1 MSEKILE
8 AIKKAKEQKRNF
20 KQTIDLIINLKG
32 LDLKRPENRIK
43 TDISLPHGT
52 GKPRTVGLILD
63 QLIPKANEI
72 DNAILIK
79 ANEIE
84 PLGKDKKRLKKLVQK
99 CKFFI
104 AEAPLMPL
112 IGKNLGQVLAPRGL
126 MPRPI
131 PPTVPSLKPVIDN
144 LSKIIKVEVKKSP
157 VVSVPVGTEDMDDQK
172 ILENIVAVIN
182 TLSNIMP
189 RGKDQI
195 KNIIIKSTMGKPI
208 KLEKW

>member
-8 AIKKAKEQKRNF
+8 AIRKAKEQKRNF

-43 TDISLPHGT
+43 TDVSLPHGT

-63 QLIPKANEI
+63 QLISKANEI

-79 ANEIE
+79 VNEIE
-84 PLGKDKKRLKKLVQK
+84 SLGKDKKHLKKLVQR
-99 CKFFI
+99 CKFFV
-104 AEAPLMPL
+104 AEVPLMPL
-112 IGKNLGQVLAPRGL
+112 VGKNLGQVLAPRGL

-131 PPTVPSLKPVIDN
+131 PPTVPSLKPLIDN

-157 VVSVPVGTEDMDDQK
+157 IVSVPVGTEDMDDQK

-182 TLSNIMP
+182 TLSNVMP